1 MSSSE
6 EMRKRVRVV
15 AIAPAAY
22 IDDELCHTVQHYR
35 VENDIVPK
43 IDRAG
48 LKRNR
53 DTTTVLKSLSGSMW
67 DHSFNSPSYQ
77 TVLLD
82 EIRTFIQEANQYVN
96 SY

>member
-6 EMRKRVRVV
+6 EVRKRVRVV

-53 DTTTVLKSLSGSMW
+53 DSTTVLKSLSGTIW
-67 DHSFNSPSYQ
+67 DHSFNSPTYAES
-77 TVLLD
+77 LKW
-82 EIRTFIQEANQYVN
+82 EIDNYNIEMVPTWKN
-96 SY
+96 